1 MLKVIV
7 ERAQQAK
14 WKQTETERGEGTPRF
29 VFYFPYCLQLNA
41 RGDINWRNCN
51 G

>member
-7 ERAQQAK
+7 ERAQKAK
-14 WKQTETERGEGTPRF
+14 RKQTETERGEGIPWL

-41 RGDINWRNCN
+41 RGDIN
-51 G
+51 